1 MQQRHKL
8 WYHYSFTEQQATNPK
23 SKSSQFIISRNPPKP
38 IQSARNTWRRF
49 GTRHADQTTKTQ
61 CRKGGGEALSTCR
74 PARTQSPETRR
85 TLSARCL
92 DDTELRWMSY
102 AFDTA
107 AAAIGTCTFA
117 WHTLHSTSPLISP
130 TAASPKTLRFRSLPL
145 QITQKHQQ
153 NSPKKSRKKTKQNKI
168 KSEPALAGTN

>member
-61 CRKGGGEALSTCR
+61 CRKGGGVKHYPPVGRRGRSR
-74 PARTQSPETRR
+74 RRRGGRWAR
-85 TLSARCL
+85 
-92 DDTELRWMSY
+92 
-102 AFDTA
+102 
-107 AAAIGTCTFA
+107 
-117 WHTLHSTSPLISP
+117 
-130 TAASPKTLRFRSLPL
+130 AASTTRSSGGCRTPSTPPPPPSAPAPSRGTLCIPPPRSSPPPPPPPKPYDSDLSRY
-145 QITQKHQQ
+145 K
-153 NSPKKSRKKTKQNKI
+153 SPKNISKIHQKNREKKQNKI
-168 KSEPALAGTN
+168 K